1 MESLRQI
8 ILEQGKTISQLKGQ
22 VSKLE
27 KEKKN
32 EVETL
37 RMALYE
43 NSLKA
48 KFYMEK
54 CKQKAIATA
63 VAEVQRERS
72 RVIDD
77 YEGAMEKSLAK
88 LAQERD
94 EAVVVNDAL
103 TTALRDITEELDGA
117 NLLSQQAGGNSS
129 ILMVA
134 PSSGKGGDPE
144 EDETDTGLMQK
155 NDNIAYKI
163 QEILVR
169 DPVVKGQ
176 IDLYKAQKR
185 KAKEIE
191 ERAAKVADSSMLM
204 MAAQYG

>member
-1 MESLRQI
+1 
-8 ILEQGKTISQLKGQ
+8 
-22 VSKLE
+22 
-27 KEKKN
+27 
-32 EVETL
+32 
-37 RMALYE
+37 MALYE

-54 CKQKAIATA
+54 CKQQAIATA